1 MSKWNNQANKEKDK
15 MMTELIRLQ
24 SLPIRSCPFCGAR
37 PHVDIFQD
45 TFNRYKFG
53 VECKNEECNM
63 QPFTAWCVN
72 GEEALSDWNGR
83 AGFDV
88 WFNSDADVEEDIT
101 LASNDVVESEENITL
116 ESNEVESIT
125 LASNETY
132 TLESEVED
140 ITLESNDDEI
150 PQETFC
156 YQY

>member
-24 SLPIRSCPFCGAR
+24 SLPIRACPFCGTR

-88 WFNSDADVEEDIT
+88 WFNSDTDVEEDIT
-101 LASNDVVESEENITL
+101 LASNEE
-116 ESNEVESIT
+116 V
-125 LASNETY
+125 
-132 TLESEVED
+132 ESEVED
-140 ITLESNDDEI
+140 ITLESNADDDNITLESNEESITLSSNEDYEI
-150 PQETFC
+150 PQETSC

>member
-24 SLPIRSCPFCGAR
+24 SLPIRACPFCGTR

-45 TFNRYKFG
+45 TYNRYKFG

-88 WFNSDADVEEDIT
+88 WFNSDAEE
-101 LASNDVVESEENITL
+101 NVVESEVEESMESEEVESDDNITL
-116 ESNEVESIT
+116 ESNEESIT
-125 LASNETY
+125 LASNDE
-132 TLESEVED
+132 
-140 ITLESNDDEI
+140 NEI
-150 PQETFC
+150 PQETSYC
-156 YQY
+156 